1 LDRQEV
7 LTAVLMPFSYPKSI
21 YTVIDSV
28 RAALSTKNMVLFLI
42 NREDG
47 GNRKYILVEMGEY
60 FYTVTLPRVKK
71 VIYSADWKKGKPQNR
86 NTGISHI
93 MKYISLE
100 SYEDTLS
107 NIELDDDKHQ
117 LAMKLG
123 DEYMI
128 HYMFDYEAK
137 ESMLSL
143 DAFNA
148 FFL

>member
-1 LDRQEV
+1 MDYFAGSG
-7 LTAVLMPFSYPKSI
+7 TTGHAVLN
-21 YTVIDSV
+21 
-28 RAALSTKNMVLFLI
+28 L

-47 GNRKYILVEMGEY
+47 GNRKYILIEMGEY
-60 FYTVTLPRVKK
+60 FHTVTLPRMKK
-71 VIYSADWKKGKPQNR
+71 VIYSADWKRGKPQNR
-86 NTGISHI
+86 NTGVSHI
-93 MKYISLE
+93 MKYITLE

-137 ESMLSL
+137 DSMLSL
-143 DAFNA
+143 DALTHRFPISLKSLKTTKRNLRLLTYA
-148 FFL
+148 RHSII